1 MPRQRQE
8 AGAGSINLQAGR
20 DLSVVVNQL
29 AAPVDDDD
37 GDGGTGVQVRVHRAL
52 LLSDPRRPSC
62 YFVNVINRSRVSEV
76 TVTHVWFETDP
87 RRHVLTRRPGPI
99 APRSQWETWI
109 EADELPFSLTRYEWL
124 ARVQL
129 GDDTV
134 VESVPRSEV
143 PQVGYVPGEVHSF
156 AASATSAY
164 GSANVSSYAASASV
178 AVTGAAGSMD
188 GGGRV
193 DLAPDVSRGSERS
206 RRRRTSAKSD
216 G

>member
-20 DLSVVVNQL
+20 DLSVVVNQI
-29 AAPVDDDD
+29 AAPADNDD
-37 GDGGTGVQVRVHRAL
+37 GDGTDVQVRVHRAL

-99 APRSQWETWI
+99 APLSQWETWI
-109 EADELPFSLTRYEWL
+109 EADELPFSLTLYEWL
-124 ARVQL
+124 ARVQR
-129 GDDTV
+129 GDDRV
-134 VESVPRSEV
+134 IESVPRSDV
-143 PQVGYVPGEVHSF
+143 PEVGYVPGEVYSF
-156 AASATSAY
+156 AASGTSARA
-164 GSANVSSYAASASV
+164 GADVSSYAASASV
-178 AVTGAAGSMD
+178 TVTGVPGSVD
-188 GGGRV
+188 VAGRV
-193 DLAPDVSRGSERS
+193 DLAPDVRRGSERS
-206 RRRRTSAKSD
+206 RPRRTSAKPD